1 LSTPEAV
8 RSGRLPDFFIAG
20 APKCGTTSMYAYLR
34 QHPQIFLP
42 FLKEPLFFGAD
53 LTHRYG
59 RMQPAEY
66 LALFRPARADQVVG
80 EASAWYLYSETA
92 AREIHDAVP
101 DAKIIVMVRDP
112 IEVMHAQHSQLRFNR
127 QEDIADFGEALAAEP
142 RRLEGRDLPS
152 GTFRRE
158 NLFYR
163 RMVRFAEQ
171 LERYFDVFG
180 RDRVH
185 VVVYDDLKADT
196 AAEYRRVLAFLEVDP
211 SVEVTLEP
219 RNRSKRI
226 RSSLIQRLV
235 WDPPLVRKLAPVLRR
250 FPIAH
255 RVRDAVLRV
264 NSVSS
269 SRETLDPGL
278 RADLVHELKPE
289 IARLERLLDRDLASW
304 MS

>member
-1 LSTPEAV
+1 MSNPEAV

-34 QHPQIFLP
+34 QHPQIFMP

-101 DAKIIVMVRDP
+101 GAKIIVMLRNP
-112 IEVMHAQHSQLRFNR
+112 IDVMHAQHSQLRFNR

-185 VVVYDDLKADT
+185 VVIYDDLRADT
-196 AAEYRRVLAFLEVDP
+196 AAEYRGVLAFLEVDA

-219 RNRSKRI
+219 RNQSKRI
-226 RSSLIQRLV
+226 RSTLIQRLV
-235 WDPPLVRKLAPVLRR
+235 WDPPLVRRLAPMLRR

-278 RADLVHELKPE
+278 RADLVRELKPE
-289 IARLERLLDRDLASW
+289 ITRLERLLDRDLASW

>member
-1 LSTPEAV
+1 M
-8 RSGRLPDFFIAG
+8 RSGRLPNFFIAG

-34 QHPQIFLP
+34 QHPQIFMP

-66 LALFRPARADQVVG
+66 VALFRPARAEQIVG

-92 AREIHDAVP
+92 AREIHDVVP
-101 DAKIIVMVRDP
+101 DAKIIVMLRDP

-142 RRLEGRDLPS
+142 RRLEGRNLPS

-185 VVVYDDLKADT
+185 VVMYDDLKADT
-196 AAEYRRVLAFLEVDP
+196 AAEYRRVLEFLEVDAK
-211 SVEVTLEP
+211 VEVTLEP
-219 RNRSKRI
+219 RNQSKRI

-235 WDPPLVRKLAPVLRR
+235 WDPPLVRRLAPLLRR

-255 RVRDAVLRV
+255 RIRDAVLRA
-264 NSVSS
+264 NSLSS
-269 SRETLDPGL
+269 SRETLEPGL
-278 RADLVHELKPE
+278 RADLVRELKPE